1 MYNNTCKFLIRE
13 TEMTISVIGL
23 NHKSASIE
31 VREKFSFTADNVSL
45 LLRRIKKREQI
56 SEVIVVS
63 TCNRT
68 EIYIESQSG
77 IVDIKNWLLSEK
89 EYKLFSKYLYSY
101 EEEDAIKHLFR
112 VVAGLDSMV
121 IGENEVLGQVKSAYK
136 IALENK
142 TVDSKLKRLFE
153 YSFSVAKNVR
163 TNTDIGGN
171 AISFMYTS
179 ILLIKKIFSAV
190 DEKKCLLIGAGEM
203 TQLALKYLKSNN
215 VHEITICNRKEE
227 KGKKLAVDNNCKYSN
242 LNNLSNI
249 IHDFDIIITST
260 SSSLPLIG
268 KGNIENALEKRN
280 NSSMVIIDLGVPR
293 DVESQIKNLNNVY
306 LYTIDDLGEIIEK
319 NYKIREKSIKE
330 AEEIIKF
337 KIIEYKNWLAENSS
351 AEIIKNYRE
360 YVDDIANG
368 IVIKAK
374 RMIKNSEDVNIVI
387 DYVSESLKNK
397 LAHETTLKLK
407 ELYPHL
413 DEDKI
418 NKLNNL
424 FKEN

>member
-1 MYNNTCKFLIRE
+1 
-13 TEMTISVIGL
+13 MTISVIGL
-23 NHKSASIE
+23 NHKSASIGI
-31 VREKFSFTADNVSL
+31 REKFSFSGDASSL
-45 LLRRIKKREQI
+45 LLRRIKKLSKI
-56 SEVIVVS
+56 SEVIIVS

-68 EIYIESQSG
+68 EIYADSINGTS
-77 IVDIKNWLLSEK
+77 DIKDWLLSEK
-89 EYKLFSKYLYSY
+89 EFQPFVNHMYSHQ
-101 EEEDAIKHLFR
+101 EEDAIKHLFK
-112 VVAGLDSMV
+112 VVSGLDSMV
-121 IGENEVLGQVKSAYK
+121 VGESEVLGQVKNSYK
-136 IALENK
+136 NALENK
-142 TVDSKLKRLFE
+142 TIESKLKRLFE

-179 ILLIKKIFSAV
+179 ILLIKKILS
-190 DEKKCLLIGAGEM
+190 DIEEKKCLLIGAGEM
-203 TQLALKYLKSNN
+203 TELALKYLKSNN
-215 VHEITICNRKEE
+215 VNNITISNRKEE
-227 KGKKLAVDNNCKYSN
+227 KGKKLASDNECRYFH

-249 IHDFDIIITST
+249 IHEFDIIITST

-268 KGNIENALEKRN
+268 KGNIESALDKRN
-280 NSSMVIIDLGVPR
+280 NESVVIIDLGVPR
-293 DVESQIKNLNNVY
+293 DVESQIKNLDNVY
-306 LYTIDDLGEIIEK
+306 LYTIDDLGEIIER

-337 KIIEYKNWLAENSS
+337 KIVEYKNWLSENNS

-360 YVDDIANG
+360 YVDDITNG

-374 RMIKNSEDVNIVI
+374 KMSKNGEDTESII

-397 LAHETTLKLK
+397 LAHDTTVKLK
-407 ELYPHL
+407 ELYPNL

-418 NKLNNL
+418 RKLNDI

>member
-1 MYNNTCKFLIRE
+1 
-13 TEMTISVIGL
+13 MTISVIGL
-23 NHKSASIE
+23 NHKSANID
-31 VREKFSFTADNVSL
+31 VREKFSFSADNASL
-45 LLRRIKKREQI
+45 LLRRIKKIKDI

-68 EIYIESQSG
+68 EIYCDSNNG
-77 IVDIKNWLLSEK
+77 VDDIKDWLLAEK
-89 EYKLFSKYLYSY
+89 EYESFGKYLYIHQ
-101 EEEDAIKHLFR
+101 EEDAIEHLFK

-121 IGENEVLGQVKSAYK
+121 IGETEVLGQVKTAYK

-142 TVDSKLKRLFE
+142 SIDGKLKRLFE

-179 ILLIKKIFSAV
+179 ILLIKKIFSTV
-190 DEKKCLLIGAGEM
+190 EEKKCLLIGAGEM
-203 TQLALKYLKSNN
+203 TELALKYLKSNN
-215 VHEITICNRKEE
+215 VNEITICNRKEE
-227 KGKKLAVDNNCKYSN
+227 KGKRLAVENGCKYSN

-249 IHDFDIIITST
+249 IHEFDVIITST

-268 KGNIENALEKRN
+268 KGNIESALIKRSN
-280 NSSMVIIDLGVPR
+280 DSIVIIDLGVPR
-293 DVESQIKNLNNVY
+293 DVESQIKKLDNVY
-306 LYTIDDLGEIIEK
+306 LYTIDDLGQIIEN
-319 NYKIREKSIKE
+319 NYKIREKSIKD

-337 KIIEYKNWLAENSS
+337 KIVEYKNWLSENSS
-351 AEIIKNYRE
+351 TEIIRNYRE
-360 YVDDIANG
+360 YVNDITSG

-374 RMIKNSEDVNIVI
+374 RMAKNSEDINEII
-387 DYVSESLKNK
+387 DYVSETLKNK
-397 LAHETTLKLK
+397 LAHETTMKLK
-407 ELYPHL
+407 ELYPNL

-418 NKLNNL
+418 EKLNKL

>member
-1 MYNNTCKFLIRE
+1 
-13 TEMTISVIGL
+13 MTISVIGL
-23 NHKSASIE
+23 NHKSANIDI
-31 VREKFSFTADNVSL
+31 REKFSFSADNASL
-45 LLRRIKKREQI
+45 LLRRIKKNKDI

-68 EIYIESQSG
+68 EIYCDSNNG
-77 IVDIKNWLLSEK
+77 VNDIKDWLLAEK
-89 EYKLFSKYLYSY
+89 EYGSFGKYLYMHQ
-101 EEEDAIKHLFR
+101 EEDAIEHLFK

-121 IGENEVLGQVKSAYK
+121 IGETEVLGQVKTAYK

-142 TVDSKLKRLFE
+142 SIDGKLKRLFE

-179 ILLIKKIFSAV
+179 ILLIKKIFSSV
-190 DEKKCLLIGAGEM
+190 EEKKCLLIGAGEM
-203 TQLALKYLKSNN
+203 TELALKYLKSNN
-215 VHEITICNRKEE
+215 VNEITICNRKEE
-227 KGKKLAVDNNCKYSN
+227 KGKRLAVENGCKYSN

-249 IHDFDIIITST
+249 IHEFDVIITST

-268 KGNIENALEKRN
+268 KGNIENALIKRSN
-280 NSSMVIIDLGVPR
+280 DSIVIIDLGVPR
-293 DVESQIKNLNNVY
+293 DVESQIKNLDNVY
-306 LYTIDDLGEIIEK
+306 LYTIDDLGQIIEN
-319 NYKIREKSIKE
+319 NYKIREKSIKD

-337 KIIEYKNWLAENSS
+337 KIVEYKNWLSENNSS
-351 AEIIKNYRE
+351 EIIRNYRE
-360 YVDDIANG
+360 YVDDITSG

-374 RMIKNSEDVNIVI
+374 RMAKNSEDINEII
-387 DYVSESLKNK
+387 DYVSETLKKK
-397 LAHETTLKLK
+397 LAHETTMKLK
-407 ELYPHL
+407 ELYPNL

-418 NKLNNL
+418 EKLNKL

>member
-1 MYNNTCKFLIRE
+1 M
-13 TEMTISVIGL
+13 
-23 NHKSASIE
+23 
-31 VREKFSFTADNVSL
+31 
-45 LLRRIKKREQI
+45 
-56 SEVIVVS
+56 
-63 TCNRT
+63 
-68 EIYIESQSG
+68 
-77 IVDIKNWLLSEK
+77 
-89 EYKLFSKYLYSY
+89 
-101 EEEDAIKHLFR
+101 
-112 VVAGLDSMV
+112 
-121 IGENEVLGQVKSAYK
+121 
-136 IALENK
+136 
-142 TVDSKLKRLFE
+142 
-153 YSFSVAKNVR
+153 
-163 TNTDIGGN
+163 
-171 AISFMYTS
+171 
-179 ILLIKKIFSAV
+179 
-190 DEKKCLLIGAGEM
+190 
-203 TQLALKYLKSNN
+203 
-215 VHEITICNRKEE
+215 
-227 KGKKLAVDNNCKYSN
+227 AVDNNCKYSN

-337 KIIEYKNWLAENSS
+337 KIVEYKNWLAENSS

-360 YVDDIANG
+360 YVDDITNG

-374 RMIKNSEDVNIVI
+374 RMIKNSEDVNVVI

>member
-1 MYNNTCKFLIRE
+1 
-13 TEMTISVIGL
+13 MTISVTGL
-23 NHKSASIE
+23 NHKSASIDI
-31 VREKFSFTADNVSL
+31 REKFSFSGDVSSL
-45 LLRRIKKREQI
+45 LLRRIKKLSKI
-56 SEVIVVS
+56 NEVIIVS

-68 EIYIESQSG
+68 EIYTDSINGTS
-77 IVDIKNWLLSEK
+77 DIKDWLLSEK
-89 EYKLFSKYLYSY
+89 EFQSFVNHMYSHQ
-101 EEEDAIKHLFR
+101 EEDAIRHLFK
-112 VVAGLDSMV
+112 VVSGLDSMV
-121 IGENEVLGQVKSAYK
+121 VGESEVLGQVKNAYK
-136 IALENK
+136 SALENK
-142 TVDSKLKRLFE
+142 TIESKLKRLFE

-179 ILLIKKIFSAV
+179 ILLIKKILS
-190 DEKKCLLIGAGEM
+190 DIEEKKCLLIGAGEM
-203 TQLALKYLKSNN
+203 TELALKYLKSNN
-215 VHEITICNRKEE
+215 VNNITISNRKEE
-227 KGKKLAVDNNCKYSN
+227 KGKKLASDNECRYFH

-249 IHDFDIIITST
+249 IHEFDIIITST

-268 KGNIENALEKRN
+268 KGNIESALDKRN
-280 NSSMVIIDLGVPR
+280 NESIVIIDLGVPR
-293 DVESQIKNLNNVY
+293 DVESQIKNLDNVY
-306 LYTIDDLGEIIEK
+306 LYTIDDLGEIIER

-337 KIIEYKNWLAENSS
+337 KIVEYKNWLSENNS

-360 YVDDIANG
+360 YVDDITNG

-374 RMIKNSEDVNIVI
+374 KMSKNGEDTESII

-397 LAHETTLKLK
+397 LAHDTTIKLK
-407 ELYPHL
+407 ELFPDL

-418 NKLNNL
+418 HKLNDI